1 MNSTPVRPAST
12 IRLTAFVPPPP
23 TPTTL
28 ITARKFPDWSLTL
41 KVARPEAAVERAFT
55 RFVSGR
61 RLRGFYGPVNGE
73 QRRRES
79 TSTCDFKVATRD
91 WTRGNG
97 DVDVAA
103 RAPGERDQ
111 SARYRQLQG
120 QSRRIAEP
128 KLGPAR

>member
-41 KVARPEAAVERAFT
+41 KVARPEAAVERAFCALRFRQETT
-55 RFVSGR
+55 RLLQRCQRPTFGAESQPQPST
-61 RLRGFYGPVNGE
+61 LGFQP
-73 QRRRES
+73 S
-79 TSTCDFKVATRD
+79 D
-91 WTRGNG
+91 WARGNG

-103 RAPGERDQ
+103 RAR
-111 SARYRQLQG
+111 
-120 QSRRIAEP
+120 
-128 KLGPAR
+128 